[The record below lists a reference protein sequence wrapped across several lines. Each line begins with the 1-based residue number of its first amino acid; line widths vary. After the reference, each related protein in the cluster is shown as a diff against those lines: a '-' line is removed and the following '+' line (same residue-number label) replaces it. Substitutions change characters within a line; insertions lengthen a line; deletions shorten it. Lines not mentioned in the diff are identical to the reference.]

1 MTVVEE
7 FGRDAINKTQNWM
20 IDENNT
26 LIGPNGNIS
35 VSWRGE
41 VSPCPSDAI
50 CSVGMDNGLVLIFL
64 FAFFLG
70 ILGGWFMHIYS
81 SRIHSI
87 KQKKTDIET
96 LADPRW
102 DKGAIIEGKHEYTTN
117 CEVYGCDGQHV

>member
-1 MTVVEE
+1 M
-7 FGRDAINKTQNWM
+7 NKTLGWM
-20 IDENNT
+20 VDENNT

-41 VSPCPSDAI
+41 VAPCPVDAI

-64 FAFFLG
+64 FTFFLG

-81 SRIHSI
+81 SRIQSI
-87 KQKKTDIET
+87 TQTKTDTEILE
-96 LADPRW
+96 DPRW
-102 DKGAIIEGKHEYTTN
+102 DKGATIEGEHEYSPN